1 MAAIVPLRR
10 PTYRVVALR
19 RSLSASE
26 MRALQEVLGQSF
38 HVEEGWFESDDIVV
52 APLMTE
58 PVIGLLKSRHPGCLI
73 FCVLPHGADH
83 GEVVHA
89 LDSGADGCL
98 VSPSMA
104 ELAAHLKALAR
115 SRDTRRS
122 GLTDR
127 LASGHP

>member
-1 MAAIVPLRR
+1 MRQ
-10 PTYRVVALR
+10 PTNIWFFADFQFAH
-19 RSLSASE
+19 RSL
-26 MRALQEVLGQSF
+26 
-38 HVEEGWFESDDIVV
+38 
-52 APLMTE
+52 
-58 PVIGLLKSRHPGCLI
+58 
-73 FCVLPHGADH
+73 
-83 GEVVHA
+83 A

-104 ELAAHLKALAR
+104 ELAAHLKALVR